1 MVFGTAWWRWLAA
14 VALASLMVTILSGVY
29 LVLFFDPAMATVTYR
44 GPVAYLQGV
53 VVTRAYASVLDICF
67 GVRGGLFVR
76 QVHHWSASLFV
87 ASMLASLAAAFFTG
101 AFRRPRRAIWLV
113 NVVLLVV
120 GIAEAF
126 TGILLLDDGMSGTSM
141 RVISGYLLSIPVV
154 GTRLHW
160 ALFGGEFPGT
170 VVIPRL
176 YLAHLLLPAAIVAL
190 VGARAALLRR
200 YGHPQPGPGRGRRTV
215 VGIRRGP
222 GYAARATAV
231 FAITASVLAVVSGLF
246 QVNPIWLYGPARPA
260 NVSAGST
267 APWYLGWVDGAV
279 RLWPALDIHLGRHTI
294 PAAFWPSMVFLPAS
308 FALLA
313 LYPWVERRVA
323 RDDAPHRALQR
334 PRDAPRR
341 TAFGVGAAAFYGCL
355 QLAGGIDVIAA
366 TFHLSIDML
375 YWTLRIGVLAV
386 PPLAGMAAYRLCLG
400 LRQRDQEVSEHGVE
414 TGIVRRLPDGG
425 YVETRQP
432 VLAADQPP
440 AWQER
445 AL

>member
-1 MVFGTAWWRWLAA
+1 MVFRTPWSRSLAA
-14 VALASLMVTILSGVY
+14 VALASLLVTILSGVY
-29 LVLFFDPAMATVTYR
+29 LALFFDPSMATVTYR
-44 GPVAYLQGV
+44 GPVAHLQGV
-53 VVTRAYASVLDICF
+53 AMTRAYASALDISF
-67 GVRGGLFVR
+67 SVRGGLFVR
-76 QVHHWSASLFV
+76 QVHSWSASLFV
-87 ASMLASLAAAFFTG
+87 ASLLASLAAAFFTG

-113 NVVLLVV
+113 DVLLLVV
-120 GIAEAF
+120 GVAAAY

-141 RVISGYLLSIPVV
+141 RVVSGYLLSIPVV
-154 GTRLHW
+154 GTRLHS

-190 VGARAALLRR
+190 VGARVALLRR
-200 YGHPQPGPGRGRRTV
+200 YGHPQPGPGHRWRTV
-215 VGIRRGP
+215 VGLRRRP

-231 FAITASVLAVVSGLF
+231 FAVTAAVLALVSGLF
-246 QVNPIWLYGPARPA
+246 QVNPIWLYGPADPA

-267 APWYLGWVDGAV
+267 APWYLGWADGAV
-279 RLWPALDIHLGRHTI
+279 RLWPALDIHLGRYTI

-313 LYPWVERRVA
+313 LYPWVERRVT

-334 PRDAPRR
+334 PRDTPRR

-366 TFHLSIDML
+366 TFHLSTDML

-400 LRQRDQEVSEHGVE
+400 LRQRDREIREHGVE
-414 TGIVRRLPDGG
+414 TGIVQRLPDGG
-425 YVETRQP
+425 YVDTRQP
-432 VLAADQPP
+432 VP
-440 AWQER
+440 AVDER
-445 AL
+445 PVRLGRAP